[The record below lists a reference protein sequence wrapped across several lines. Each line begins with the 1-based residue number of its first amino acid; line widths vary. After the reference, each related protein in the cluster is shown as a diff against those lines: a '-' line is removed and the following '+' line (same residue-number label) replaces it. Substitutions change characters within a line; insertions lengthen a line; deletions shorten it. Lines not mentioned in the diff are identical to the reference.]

1 MNEPFRQLA
10 FTPLN
15 TGLQLDGCRAENIGF
30 YTKCLLVNSVKIT
43 RFALLVKLCM
53 DLEDQNLGKKRRSG
67 YKPNEIQHGCCGQRH
82 FPGGKASRPIVPRDT
97 PCNIHGR

>member
-1 MNEPFRQLA
+1 MSGREYWLLHEVFIGQ
-10 FTPLN
+10 F
-15 TGLQLDGCRAENIGF
+15 GEN
-30 YTKCLLVNSVKIT
+30 NS
-43 RFALLVKLCM
+43 RM

-82 FPGGKASRPIVPRDT
+82 FPVGKASRPIVPRDT